1 VLSDN
6 RLYHIYNVQTADGN
20 YNQYNIDVSVKASD
34 TKLDR
39 YNKNSVAEIAKIDQ
53 YYDVIYNLPD
63 TDEATAIQLLKAKS
77 TDPNK
82 TDNDYLGHL
91 ERVLRVYIQNNGTKE
106 NPNYSVS
113 VETEYSVT
121 SSYAATLGVPSGT
134 TVTTV
139 STGNISKA
147 ESNVLPRSVYLYF
160 KGLSGTTSPH
170 DNIEIRY
177 VNTIDDTDPDAGDG
191 SIDVYLLRTQSS
203 AEMTTAVTYNTNYTA
218 NVDIYSYELDGVTK
232 SNKVNVIS
240 NLRYNLSYSQ
250 ENNYR
255 VYKEQSA
262 TDKIDG
268 VDDSVLNYYV
278 SNRAVYTYNGEA
290 VTEATYLKYISDGYK
305 KSEKNI
311 VYDVTVNIYD
321 VNTGNK
327 VGSYTG
333 GLTD

>member
-1 VLSDN
+1 
-6 RLYHIYNVQTADGN
+6 
-20 YNQYNIDVSVKASD
+20 
-34 TKLDR
+34 
-39 YNKNSVAEIAKIDQ
+39 
-53 YYDVIYNLPD
+53 
-63 TDEATAIQLLKAKS
+63 
-77 TDPNK
+77 
-82 TDNDYLGHL
+82 
-91 ERVLRVYIQNNGTKE
+91 
-106 NPNYSVS
+106 
-113 VETEYSVT
+113 
-121 SSYAATLGVPSGT
+121 
-134 TVTTV
+134 
-139 STGNISKA
+139 
-147 ESNVLPRSVYLYF
+147 
-160 KGLSGTTSPH
+160 
-170 DNIEIRY
+170 
-177 VNTIDDTDPDAGDG
+177 
-191 SIDVYLLRTQSS
+191 
-203 AEMTTAVTYNTNYTA
+203 MTTAVTYNTNYTA

-278 SNRAVYTYNGEA
+278 SSRAVYTYNGEA